1 MSERTMTRRRF
12 IESCVAAGLAAA
24 VGSKLEP
31 SLVETAQADEAQDT
45 VEKVHTMCRGCI
57 GSCGV
62 IATVK
67 NGRVVKVEGDPDD
80 PTTHGAICVKGLS
93 AVEALYNP
101 HRNKYPMRLAG
112 ERGSNQW
119 ERLSWDEALEES
131 CTKLMELYNKYGGE
145 TLLVTEG
152 GGGNPD
158 GGACNTFMNIF
169 GATLQYEPGC
179 AQCLMPRTY
188 MYGKM
193 IGGMML
199 TTSIAD
205 GGCKELFYPDVTP
218 IETYVMWG
226 TGPAQHTPAA
236 NGGAICD
243 LRAKGVKTVVV
254 DPRFTPDASKA
265 DVWLPIRP
273 GTDVAMM
280 MCWENY
286 IIEHELYN
294 AEFDK
299 RWTNLPF
306 LVDPEAEI
314 DGVKPY
320 YTLRGNQLDADGD
333 AADYVV
339 WDTNTN
345 APVVISKNDPE
356 WPMPSSCDPALFG
369 YYDVTLADGT
379 VMSCPT
385 AFQRLKERV
394 AEFTIEKT
402 SDICWCGE
410 EIIEE
415 AILLYA
421 THKSGI
427 SLGVA
432 TDQHPQS
439 AQAAMG
445 ACGLDMMMGF
455 AAAPGALLN
464 SQTRVSG
471 EATGSGWRAD
481 FSDFITQDLYDKRL
495 GNTDHKGLNGW
506 EMSQIPAVLNA
517 VVSEDP
523 YPIKAWLEGSG
534 NKLAMLGN
542 AESWYEA
549 TKNIDFIGHLY
560 MYPTSFTVDCCDMLF
575 PCLEWLEYPTGT
587 ATNGNY
593 VTLRQEVVHLF
604 EGVQEPTWWA
614 MLAYRLAQKG
624 HPLCEA
630 GFAEDYPTPYWTD
643 LDEYINKAYCDLTG
657 MEYHEWARSFKPY
670 KAISD
675 EEYVQSGWNTNEA
688 IDEKTGLPAGFGTTS
703 GKCEV
708 YAESSTREGFEG
720 STLRNSATDW
730 KPASEYYDPLPYFLE
745 PEESPLTDEEYPLV
759 MTQGRVTWYHHGT
772 LRNVAYLREMYP
784 VPLISMNPIDAEKYG
799 IADQDW
805 VKVSSRRGTVTARAC
820 VTEGMLPGV
829 VHQERFWNPEM
840 FDASNTTF
848 SAGWREMNVNMLTK
862 NDGRFSPE
870 CGTYT
875 LRGFQ
880 VKVERTDS
888 APEGVW
894 TEPEQFKPF
903 MAVPCDATPHTV
915 HEGVYVGE

>member
-1 MSERTMTRRRF
+1 MNQRSITRRTF
-12 IESCVAAGLAAA
+12 LECTAAVGLAAA
-24 VGSKLEP
+24 VS
-31 SLVETAQADEAQDT
+31 SSTSCDFVETAYGADAGDT

-57 GSCGV
+57 GSCGA
-62 IATVK
+62 IATVV
-67 NGRVVKVEGDPDD
+67 NGRVTKVEGDPDD
-80 PTTHGAICVKGLS
+80 PLTHGALCAKGLC

-101 HRNKYPMRLAG
+101 HRNKYPMRLVG

-119 ERLSWDEALEES
+119 ERISWDEALEEA
-131 CTKLMELYNKYGGE
+131 CTKLMELYQKYGGE

-158 GGACNTFMNIF
+158 GGACNTFMQIF

-205 GGCKELFYPDVTP
+205 GGCKELFYADITP
-218 IETYVMWG
+218 IKTYVMWG

-243 LRAKGVKTVVV
+243 LRANGVRTVVV

-265 DVWLPIRP
+265 DVWLPVRP
-273 GTDVAMM
+273 GTDVALL
-280 MCWENY
+280 MCWQNY
-286 IIEHELYN
+286 LIEHELYN
-294 AEFDK
+294 ADFDK

-306 LVDPEAEI
+306 LVDPETQVNGTTA
-314 DGVKPY
+314 Y
-320 YTLRGNQLDADGD
+320 YTLRANQLSEDGSED
-333 AADYVV
+333 DYVV
-339 WDTNTN
+339 WDANTN
-345 APVVISKNDPE
+345 QPVVISKDDPE
-356 WPMPSSCDPALFG
+356 WPMPSSCDPQLFG
-369 YYDVTLADGT
+369 YYDVTLTDGRT
-379 VMSCPT
+379 ISCPT

-394 AEFTIEKT
+394 AEYTLEKT
-402 SDICWCGE
+402 SDICWVAADL
-410 EIIEE
+410 IEE
-415 AILLYA
+415 AIKLYA
-421 THKSGI
+421 DGPAGI

-445 ACGLDMMMGF
+445 ACGLDMMMGY

-464 SQTRVSG
+464 SQSVKA
-471 EATGSGWRAD
+471 EETGTGWRAD
-481 FSDFITQDLYDKRL
+481 FSSFITQELYDKRL

-506 EMSQIPAVLNA
+506 EMSQIPAVLDC

-542 AESWYEA
+542 ASSWAEA
-549 TKNIDFIGHLY
+549 TKNMEFIGHLY
-560 MYPTSFTVDCCDMLF
+560 MYPTSFTVECADMIF

-587 ATNGNY
+587 STNGNY
-593 VTLRQEVVHLF
+593 VTLRQEVVHVY

-614 MLAYRLAQKG
+614 NLAYRLAKKG

-630 GFAEDYPTPYWTD
+630 GFAEDYATPYWTD
-643 LDEYINKAYCDLTG
+643 LDDYINHFCDKTG
-657 MEYHEWARSFKPY
+657 MEYHEWSRSFQPY
-670 KAISD
+670 KACTD
-675 EEYVQSGWNTNEA
+675 EEYVQSGWYTNEA

-720 STLRNSATDW
+720 SSLRSSAVDW

-745 PEESPLTDEEYPLV
+745 PEESPLDDTEYPLV
-759 MTQGRVTWYHHGT
+759 MTQGRVPFYHHGT
-772 LRNVAYLREMYP
+772 LRNVAYLREIYP
-784 VPLISMNPIDAEKYG
+784 VPELSINPVDAVKYG
-799 IADQDW
+799 IEDREW
-805 VKVSSRRGTVTARAC
+805 VSISSRRGTTAARAH

-829 VHQERFWNPEM
+829 VHMERFWNPEL
-840 FDASNTTF
+840 FDASNTVF
-848 SAGWREMNVNMLTK
+848 SAGWKEMNVNMLTK

-880 VKVERTDS
+880 VKV
-888 APEGVW
+888 AKGQKPAGVW
-894 TEPEQFKPF
+894 VEPEEFQPF
-903 MAVPCDATPHTV
+903 MAQPCDATSHAV
-915 HEGVYVGE
+915 EEGVYVGE